1 MSELIIYGPQFSY
14 FVRAISLLCHYKSLR
29 YRLSMS
35 PYGEA
40 IKPFGEAHACL
51 HPFKK
56 LPVLIDGDLVLPETM
71 AMVDYLT
78 TKPGPNFLPESVTER
93 ARCLAF
99 ANMLSLYVHRTLVVN
114 VLLEFAFPKGEGQT
128 VRFEVVE
135 QHLPE
140 AREILDWLNATMASP
155 HFFYGDSF
163 TVCDAYL
170 IPMLDYLEQ
179 LPEPH
184 QLVWDRP
191 QLLEYLQFHRQQT
204 YTQGVLGPRGD
215 V

>member
-14 FVRAISLLCHYKSLR
+14 FVRVISLLCNYKSVP

-40 IKPFGEAHACL
+40 IAPFGEAHASL

-71 AMVDYLT
+71 AMADYLAV
-78 TKPGPNFLPESVTER
+78 KPGPQWLPVNNEDR

-99 ANMLSLYVHRTLVVN
+99 ANMLSLYVHRALVVN
-114 VLLEFAFPKGEGQT
+114 VLLEFAFPKGEGQNI
-128 VRFEVVE
+128 RFDVVD
-135 QHLPE
+135 QNLPE
-140 AREILDWLNATMASP
+140 ARDVILWLEATLASP
-155 HFFYGDSF
+155 HYFYGDTFSL
-163 TVCDAYL
+163 CDAYL

-179 LPEPH
+179 LPEPYP
-184 QLVWDRP
+184 LMRERP
-191 QLLEYLQFHRQQT
+191 RLLEYLQFHRQQS
-204 YTQGVLGPRGD
+204 YTQGVLGAREP
-215 V
+215 